1 VPTPEP
7 PATTINPYT
16 GTDNPYT
23 GTLYN
28 GTAIVPALGDP
39 CARLY
44 FCTSCLHDSDTCHWC
59 DDGSGNA
66 NGICSANACV
76 APFASIDKATCPDKA
91 QRYVV
96 DFRPAIARADGI
108 VDVSVPEVFGGSV
121 RVSTVHLSAKGVET
135 NLGDGVKVQ
144 HDQPLSIRFNTVVRA
159 ERIILRQFN
168 KGDAGSLGLGAQ
180 QAGGTVTLLADD
192 SDIALA
198 TSAGYSQYTI
208 SNRAMLSDWFL
219 AAMVISTVDSLP
231 VITLIDSNSDEG
243 GLSGGIIAVIV
254 LAIVALCLGS
264 AIVGALLY
272 RRRNNAG
279 STTNNDDED
288 SNNGTV
294 TQLQE
299 VYGTTPSRPA
309 VSGYTAPDNSG
320 VYIPLTVGEEDR
332 NYLGRSALTDDGGS
346 SQYQDL
352 SIAPSST
359 DFASTTPV
367 AKKSVL
373 PGEGYGALQVK
384 PDDRQLP
391 IPPNNYNT
399 SSNIGKQSQETDS
412 YKGLSVEVDY
422 TGGAVDLSSRYN
434 SAIHDL

>member
-1 VPTPEP
+1 M
-7 PATTINPYT
+7 
-16 GTDNPYT
+16 
-23 GTLYN
+23 
-28 GTAIVPALGDP
+28 
-39 CARLY
+39 
-44 FCTSCLHDSDTCHWC
+44 
-59 DDGSGNA
+59 
-66 NGICSANACV
+66 
-76 APFASIDKATCPDKA
+76 
-91 QRYVV
+91 
-96 DFRPAIARADGI
+96 
-108 VDVSVPEVFGGSV
+108 
-121 RVSTVHLSAKGVET
+121 RVSTVHLSATGVET

-208 SNRAMLSDWFL
+208 SNQAMLSDWFL

-231 VITLIDSNSDEG
+231 VITLIDSNSGEG

-254 LAIVALCLGS
+254 LAIIALCLGI

-299 VYGTTPSRPA
+299 VYGTAPSR
-309 VSGYTAPDNSG
+309 VS
-320 VYIPLTVGEEDR
+320 VFL
-332 NYLGRSALTDDGGS
+332 
-346 SQYQDL
+346 
-352 SIAPSST
+352 
-359 DFASTTPV
+359 F
-367 AKKSVL
+367 
-373 PGEGYGALQVK
+373 
-384 PDDRQLP
+384 
-391 IPPNNYNT
+391 
-399 SSNIGKQSQETDS
+399 
-412 YKGLSVEVDY
+412 
-422 TGGAVDLSSRYN
+422 
-434 SAIHDL
+434 